1 MDNCREIIAD
11 QAFRT
16 NAELVDVL
24 LKIIDSVDYGE
35 ENQLRLFHD
44 LIPRRIFA
52 DYSWLRKLNF
62 AEKEE
67 LFKRAISCVP
77 SAVLLHHLSI
87 LYLHNNRL
95 ENAKEL
101 IAKSYSTPEW
111 RMGEPLYSFKDT

>member
-77 SAVLLHHLSI
+77 SAVLLHHL
-87 LYLHNNRL
+87 
-95 ENAKEL
+95 
-101 IAKSYSTPEW
+101 
-111 RMGEPLYSFKDT
+111 